1 MKTGLEYA
9 PAGLLKGR
17 VLWSDSLFIK
27 SLMLIT
33 IRIPAPINFNGDSN
47 WIINEEI
54 WVIPVRA
61 IKQKMMSRRE
71 DVNPTK
77 SP

>member
-54 WVIPVRA
+54 
-61 IKQKMMSRRE
+61 
-71 DVNPTK
+71 
-77 SP
+77 